1 MTTNNYIPDTHWVT
15 RITDLPAVEGDVEE
29 KKDLLTRMDKINE
42 RYAVVTVGGSVGIA
56 DLSNT
61 PLNIL
66 CESGFN
72 TLFKNKKITVDTKQG
87 PRERSLASIWME
99 WPHRREY
106 DGGIVFAPGRTV
118 PRNQLNLFT
127 GFSMEPC
134 DGCWD
139 KMEYHLREVVCQGD
153 ERAYEWLFSWLA
165 DIVQNPGRKL
175 GTAVCLRGRKGCGKS
190 IVFDMFRKLIGH
202 QYSAVISDKK
212 HLVGSFNKHLMTALF
227 AQCEEAVWAGS
238 KEQEGAL
245 KHLITGERLAI
256 EPKGLDRFEVDNFTR
271 FAFTTNEDWALP
283 ASADERRYLIL
294 DVSDD
299 HMQDTRYFQA
309 LTIQMENA
317 CGLEAWMKALMEWQK
332 PDWVDLRNPPKTDA
346 LGEQVMESLPAEQR
360 FFVDAVQTGRYFAE
374 DRALEIFKS
383 DIYPDYEEYVMKHGS
398 KHAATDLRFGTAL
411 RKMWGFEHDRK
422 RKNGSLER
430 FYYAPKLSEVREIV
444 AENLQVPMSFLE

>member
-1 MTTNNYIPDTHWVT
+1 
-15 RITDLPAVEGDVEE
+15 
-29 KKDLLTRMDKINE
+29 MDKINE

-127 GFSMEPC
+127 GFNMEPR

-256 EPKGLDRFEVDNFTR
+256 EPKGLAGRGK
-271 FAFTTNEDWALP
+271 TNIFWPFFP
-283 ASADERRYLIL
+283 A
-294 DVSDD
+294 
-299 HMQDTRYFQA
+299 
-309 LTIQMENA
+309 
-317 CGLEAWMKALMEWQK
+317 
-332 PDWVDLRNPPKTDA
+332 
-346 LGEQVMESLPAEQR
+346 
-360 FFVDAVQTGRYFAE
+360 
-374 DRALEIFKS
+374 
-383 DIYPDYEEYVMKHGS
+383 
-398 KHAATDLRFGTAL
+398 
-411 RKMWGFEHDRK
+411 
-422 RKNGSLER
+422 
-430 FYYAPKLSEVREIV
+430 
-444 AENLQVPMSFLE
+444 